1 MGDKGGINDYGDFAE
16 ILKSQLYHVNILI
29 DLQINPLIRSRLLST
44 PMIQVVSSML
54 DICDVN
60 SFYGARQFMNALL
73 IIAENLSCNFKALVI
88 LAQPIL
94 TLLVPVLFDK
104 LTNSQSDDIK
114 FMSFKIYTDIMTQ
127 YISDEQAY
135 NPSPAAANGGAALGG
150 ES

>member
-1 MGDKGGINDYGDFAE
+1 MSNQIEASKSPKTQSLTTASKDEEEDPTNSEFVGDKGGINEYGDFTE

-60 SFYGARQFMNALL
+60 SFHGARQFMNALL

-88 LAQPIL
+88 LA
-94 TLLVPVLFDK
+94 
-104 LTNSQSDDIK
+104 
-114 FMSFKIYTDIMTQ
+114 
-127 YISDEQAY
+127 
-135 NPSPAAANGGAALGG
+135 
-150 ES
+150 